1 MRHAVGT
8 VAEEIRTRPGIPRR
22 AGLEP
27 LGTVR
32 WHPQPSGRAGAQHVP
47 VRLEGSVPGQL
58 RAELLH
64 GQVPGDIQNHGRGGR
79 RRGLAAGF
87 Q

>member
-8 VAEEIRTRPGIPRR
+8 VAEKIRTRPGIPKR
-22 AGLEP
+22 AGLES
-27 LGTVR
+27 LDKVR
-32 WHPQPSGRAGAQHVP
+32 WHPQPTGRAGTQHVP

-58 RAELLH
+58 RAKLLH
-64 GQVPGDIQNHGRGGR
+64 GQVSGDIQNHGRGGR
-79 RRGLAAGF
+79 RRGLTAGF